1 MPNITSV
8 TYEFGPRRI
17 FVITSQSVPAAD
29 DETLVYT
36 DLTFDYG
43 FFNFIA
49 PLLVRWQSQKV
60 IDQDLVALA
69 SQMEVI
75 EKYGSDF
82 SNTAVDVIHVFVESI
97 RTALSE
103 DQDPRALPDRE
114 VTVRFYV

>member
-1 MPNITSV
+1 MSLGRGGSSSTPCPTCSTPTS
-8 TYEFGPRRI
+8 
-17 FVITSQSVPAAD
+17 
-29 DETLVYT
+29 
-36 DLTFDYG
+36 
-43 FFNFIA
+43 NFTA

>member
-1 MPNITSV
+1 
-8 TYEFGPRRI
+8 
-17 FVITSQSVPAAD
+17 
-29 DETLVYT
+29 
-36 DLTFDYG
+36 
-43 FFNFIA
+43 
-49 PLLVRWQSQKV
+49 
-60 IDQDLVALA
+60 
-69 SQMEVI
+69 MEVI